1 MVFCCMKIIDTIA
14 ELESVKSH
22 SVLTIGN
29 FDGIHIGHRE
39 IIATAKQA
47 AEQRQ
52 VELIAMTFEPHP
64 VAILHPEKSPG
75 VLTPLEMKE
84 ILLAELGVDL
94 LIVLRDSRELLELS
108 PEDFVDKFL
117 MDKIRPAVVVEGENF
132 NFGYHRLGSVYTLHN
147 LGKEKGFEVVV
158 VESKKAKFSIGQNVL
173 VSSTLIRTMLES
185 GDVADAV
192 VGLGRAYRLLGK
204 VVSGKGKGK
213 QLGFPTANI
222 ESVQQILPA
231 EGVYAG
237 RVQIGET
244 KNDVCKIKTKDIL
257 PAALSIGRAE
267 TIGIDAESIVEAHI
281 LTGNVDDLLDK
292 YLAIDFVERIRS
304 QEKFGSEKELSLQ
317 IAKDCEKTKNI
328 LDK

>member
-1 MVFCCMKIIDTIA
+1 MKIIDTISG
-14 ELESVKSH
+14 LESVKSH

-29 FDGIHIGHRE
+29 FDGVHIGHSE
-39 IIATAKQA
+39 IITTAKQA
-47 AEQRQ
+47 ASQSGA
-52 VELIAMTFEPHP
+52 ELVAMTFEPHP

-84 ILLAELGVDL
+84 NLLAALGVDL

-132 NFGYHRLGSVYTLHN
+132 NFGRQRLGSVYTLYN

-158 VESKKAKFSIGQNVL
+158 VESKNAKFSIGQSVL
-173 VSSTLIRTMLES
+173 VSSTLIRNMLES
-185 GDVADAV
+185 GNVADAAI
-192 VGLGRAYRLLGK
+192 GLGRPYRLLGK
-204 VVSGKGKGK
+204 VVAGKGKGK

-222 ESVQQILPA
+222 ESVQQIVPA

-244 KNDVCKIKTKDIL
+244 KNDVCEIKIKDTL

-267 TIGIDAESIVEAHI
+267 TLGIDAESIVEAHI
-281 LTGNVDDLLDK
+281 LVESVDDLRNK
-292 YLAIDFVERIRS
+292 YLAIDFVGRIRS
-304 QEKFGSEKELSLQ
+304 QQKFGSEKELSLQ
-317 IAKDCEKTKNI
+317 IVKDCEKAKKI